1 MIAMRAFRRDTG
13 SVSILTVV
21 GSAVFGSAAAIL
33 IALAA
38 FPRPEAST
46 ESKVDSA
53 LALYGQGD
61 RATAQMI
68 ADELVRTDPSEAR
81 GWLLKGM
88 LAEDRK
94 SLSDAEHAYMNALT
108 HLSADDARRVDV
120 EVTLADLLR
129 RKGDPEGA
137 LKAIDKVARE
147 RGESG
152 RIHHAR
158 ALAFA
163 DLRRFDEALSETR
176 LLAEEKF
183 GGGVAKKLEKQIRS
197 LMDAGK
203 PKDG

>member
-1 MIAMRAFRRDTG
+1 MRAFRRNTG
-13 SVSILTVV
+13 SISILTVA
-21 GSAVFGSAAAIL
+21 GSAVVGSAAAIL
-33 IALAA
+33 IAMAA
-38 FPRPEAST
+38 CPRPQASA
-46 ESKVDSA
+46 ESKVDTA

-61 RATAQMI
+61 RETARMI
-68 ADELVRTDPSEAR
+68 ADDLVRTDPNEAR
-81 GWLLKGM
+81 GWLLQGM

-94 SLSDAEHAYMNALT
+94 SLSDAQHAYERAFVLLR
-108 HLSADDARRVDV
+108 HDDVRRVDV

-203 PKDG
+203 PRDG